1 MHAHGFRDVM
11 QHERLHGFRAV
22 VEEGALAVHDRAR
35 DLEQRLVSGIQALDE
50 PARLLE
56 LVLQVTVVG
65 ARIPAVDHLFV
76 MTIDT
81 QIRGDVRIE
90 IGAPHAAD
98 FLDDDVGDDI
108 ARLRRGDGIS
118 RPWVQALD
126 EIDHL
131 LQIFRREFE
140 LAS

>member
-1 MHAHGFRDVM
+1 M
-11 QHERLHGFRAV
+11 QHERLHGFRPV

-81 QIRGDVRIE
+81 QIRGDVWIE

-108 ARLRRGDGIS
+108 ARLRRGDGIPRS
-118 RPWVQALD
+118 RVQALD